1 MSIVNVTDVSN
12 TVNVTESGVVIV
24 GVIGAGPQGPP
35 GPPGSP
41 GAGFDIDTTAR
52 VDKSVVYYDAAAAV
66 FKADTIW
73 TTSTLSD
80 GGNF

>member
-1 MSIVNVTDVSN
+1 MSIVNVLGE
-12 TVNVTESGVVIV
+12 TVIITLTAV
-24 GVIGAGPQGPP
+24 GPQGPP
-35 GPPGSP
+35 GSA

>member
-1 MSIVNVTDVSN
+1 MSIVNVLGET
-12 TVNVTESGVVIV
+12 VIV
-24 GVIGAGPQGPP
+24 TLTAVGPQGPP
-35 GPPGSP
+35 GSAGT
-41 GAGFDIDTTAR
+41 GFDIDTTAK

>member
-1 MSIVNVTDVSN
+1 MSIVNVLGE
-12 TVNVTESGVVIV
+12 TVIITLTAV
-24 GVIGAGPQGPP
+24 GPQGPP
-35 GPPGSP
+35 GSGGS
-41 GAGFDIDTTAR
+41 GFDIDATAR

>member
-1 MSIVNVTDVSN
+1 MSIVNVVGE
-12 TVNVTESGVVIV
+12 TVVVTLTAV
-24 GVIGAGPQGPP
+24 GPQGPAGAQGEVGPQGPP
-35 GPPGSP
+35 V
-41 GAGFDIDTTAR
+41 AGFDIDTTAK

-73 TTSTLSD
+73 TTSTLYD